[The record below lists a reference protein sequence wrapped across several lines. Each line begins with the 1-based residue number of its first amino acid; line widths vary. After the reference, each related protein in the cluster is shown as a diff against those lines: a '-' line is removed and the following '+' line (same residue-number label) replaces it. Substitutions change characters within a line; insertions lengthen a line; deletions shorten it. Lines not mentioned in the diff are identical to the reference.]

1 MSKVTQSIQEK
12 IRQRRRQLIL
22 HSFIY
27 YVLSDNIISDRKWT
41 QWSRELCD
49 LQQKYP
55 KESAEVEYWSLFR
68 DFDGSTGFHLTV
80 DCDPWVDAKAK
91 LLLDMR
97 GNKG

>member
-1 MSKVTQSIQEK
+1 MSNQTIQEK
-12 IRQRRRQLIL
+12 IKQRRRQLIL

-27 YVLSDNIISDRKWT
+27 YVLSDNIISDAKWSKWA
-41 QWSRELCD
+41 QELVE

-80 DCDPWVDAKAK
+80 DCDPWVEHMAK
-91 LLLDMR
+91 LLLDR
-97 GNKG
+97 RDDKG

>member
-27 YVLSDNIISDRKWT
+27 YVLSNNIISDAKWT
-41 QWSRELCD
+41 QWSRELCE

-68 DFDGSTGFHLTV
+68 DFDGSTGFHLVV